1 MSTPN
6 VEPLSSE
13 STAPESLLPKL
24 EPYKMATPKPRLT
37 EEERA
42 NRKKPKVLIVGA
54 GIGGLM
60 LAILLK
66 KGGIPFLIFERAK
79 EVKPLGS
86 ALALGANLRPL
97 FEQLG
102 IYEEFKKIG
111 KPGIQ
116 LQVFSD
122 ALKPQFVMDFTE
134 RERLCGAM
142 EYVVSRPD
150 LYNLLLRQIPQENI
164 YMSKKVLSFLQNE
177 NGVMIR
183 CADSSTHE
191 GDILIGADGAYSA
204 VRQHL
209 YSELKKEKKLPASD
223 DVPLP
228 YSCVC
233 LVGQT
238 EPLDPEEYPHLKMP
252 FSQFLSIH
260 GEDTSFKWSTLTT
273 IKHTVCW
280 GVVQY
285 LTKET
290 KKENDSFRNS
300 EWGPEAAEV
309 MCKQVRDFKV
319 PGGKDGHV
327 LTIGQLIDKTPK
339 NLISKVMLEEKLNP
353 AGGAGALSAM
363 HDAVALANWICSLES
378 TKLSEIESVF
388 QEYQAERL
396 PIAKQTFATSQMF
409 SKMGG
414 KDFSAMV
421 LRGFIK
427 RMPAWLWRRV
437 LIKMCQAR
445 PKASFLPLV
454 EDKGTER
461 PLYQASFEKTLAIVE
476 ERNKAKT
483 KNAQGGATA

>member
-1 MSTPN
+1 MSIAN
-6 VEPLSSE
+6 VEPHSSQ
-13 STAPESLLPKL
+13 STAPDSPLPKL
-24 EPYKMATPKPRLT
+24 EPYKMAIPKPRLT
-37 EEERA
+37 DEERE
-42 NRKKPKVLIVGA
+42 NLKKPKVLIVGA

-66 KGGIPFLIFERAK
+66 KGGIPFLIFERAQQ
-79 EVKPLGS
+79 VKPLGS

-97 FEQLG
+97 FEQLE

-111 KPGIQ
+111 KPGIH
-116 LQVFSD
+116 LQVFSND
-122 ALKPQFVMDFTE
+122 LKP
-134 RERLCGAM
+134 RCGAM

-150 LYNLLLRQIPQENI
+150 LYDLLLRQIPKENI
-164 YMSKKVLSFLQNE
+164 HMNKKVLSFLQSE
-177 NGVMIR
+177 NGVLIR
-183 CADSSTHE
+183 CADNSTHE

-238 EPLDPEEYPHLKMP
+238 EPLDPEEYPHLKLP
-252 FSQFLSIH
+252 VSQFLSVH

-273 IKHTVCW
+273 VKNTVCW

-309 MCKQVRDFKV
+309 MCKEVRDFKV

-327 LTIGQLIDKTPK
+327 LTIGELIDKTPK

-378 TKLSEIESVF
+378 TKMSEIESVF
-388 QEYQAERL
+388 KEYQAERL

-414 KDFSAMV
+414 KDLSAIV
-421 LRGFIK
+421 LRCFIK

-454 EDKGTER
+454 EDKGTEP
-461 PLYQASFEKTLAIVE
+461 PLYQASFEKTLAIIE
-476 ERNKAKT
+476 ERNKVKAMKD
-483 KNAQGGATA
+483 

>member
-1 MSTPN
+1 MSILS
-6 VEPLSSE
+6 VEPHSSQSADE
-13 STAPESLLPKL
+13 SSLPKL
-24 EPYKMATPKPRLT
+24 EPYKMAIPKPRLT
-37 EEERA
+37 DEERE
-42 NRKKPKVLIVGA
+42 NLKKPRVLIVGA

-60 LAILLK
+60 LAILLQ
-66 KGGIPFLIFERAK
+66 KGGIPVQIFERAK
-79 EVKPLGS
+79 EVKPL
-86 ALALGANLRPL
+86 
-97 FEQLG
+97 E

-122 ALKPQFVMDFTE
+122 DLKPQFVMDFTE
-134 RERLCGAM
+134 RESLCGAM

-150 LYNLLLRQIPQENI
+150 LYDLLLRQIRKENI
-164 YMSKKVLSFLQNE
+164 HMSKKVLSFLQNE

-183 CADSSTHE
+183 CADSSTYE

-204 VRQHL
+204 VRQHM

-238 EPLDPEEYPHLKMP
+238 EPLNPEEYPHLTLP
-252 FSQFLSIH
+252 FSQFLSVH

-273 IKHTVCW
+273 IKNTVCW
-280 GVVQY
+280 GVVQF

-319 PGGKDGHV
+319 PGGKHGHV
-327 LTIGQLIDKTPK
+327 LTIGELIDKTPK
-339 NLISKVMLEEKLNP
+339 NLISKLNP

-378 TKLSEIESVF
+378 TKMSEIESAF
-388 QEYQAERL
+388 KEYQAERL

-414 KDFSAMV
+414 KDFSAM
-421 LRGFIK
+421 LLKGFIK
-427 RMPAWLWRRV
+427 RMPAWMWRRV

-445 PKASFLPLV
+445 PKVSFLPLV
-454 EDKGTER
+454 EDKGTEL
-461 PLYQASFEKTLAIVE
+461 PLYQASFEKTLAIFE
-476 ERNKAKT
+476 ERNKAKAM
-483 KNAQGGATA
+483 NAQGVATA